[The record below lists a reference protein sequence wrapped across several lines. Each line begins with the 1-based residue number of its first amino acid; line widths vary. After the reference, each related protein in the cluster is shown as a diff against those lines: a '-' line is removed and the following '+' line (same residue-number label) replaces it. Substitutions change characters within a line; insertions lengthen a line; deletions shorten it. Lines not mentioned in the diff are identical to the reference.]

1 MLVCGLWPAASAISQ
16 PALLTKTLSLKEC
29 PGHGPLVQLKG
40 NVHQLGIVV
49 LRLVQQGLLCRLDFR
64 ERGECHEDGVICLWS
79 TDLTFEPRTLLV
91 LGVTL
96 RSERLDQKIVFFLK
110 KYQETNLLNSV
121 NIYIDPILRGP
132 CWFCDDDD
140 MVRV

>member
-49 LRLVQQGLLCRLDFR
+49 LRLVQQGLLCSLDFR
-64 ERGECHEDGVICLWS
+64 ERVSEAN
-79 TDLTFEPRTLLV
+79 
-91 LGVTL
+91 VT
-96 RSERLDQKIVFFLK
+96 KA
-110 KYQETNLLNSV
+110 
-121 NIYIDPILRGP
+121 
-132 CWFCDDDD
+132 
-140 MVRV
+140 

>member
-1 MLVCGLWPAASAISQ
+1 M
-16 PALLTKTLSLKEC
+16 
-29 PGHGPLVQLKG
+29 
-40 NVHQLGIVV
+40 
-49 LRLVQQGLLCRLDFR
+49 
-64 ERGECHEDGVICLWS
+64 WS

-96 RSERLDQKIVFFLK
+96 RSEQLDEMIVFFLK
-110 KYQETNLLNSV
+110 KYQETNPLNSV
-121 NIYIDPILRGP
+121 NIYVDPILRGP